1 MQATTNRYPA
11 IVHPFNSR
19 HTSPMKTEIALFMF
33 LSLVGLL
40 PCQAQTTEGLGKTIR
55 TNELTVEN
63 APNWVTQNRV
73 ERIIARVQDK
83 LEWTT
88 RRTTVRCFA
97 DAASFAKSHSLGPHA
112 LAVTSAL
119 GENAKILLGPKVTD
133 ANFDQALSH
142 ELVHVIVVQKYKGAI
157 PKWLEE
163 GLANHLAR
171 TGQVDYKWLAKQTL
185 PKDVRELAHPMLR
198 AADSGRTM
206 GQSLHFRYQAS
217 QALAEM
223 LDKKCDLLN
232 LVRMSV
238 GKNMETYIGTMCEIK
253 DLTKTFQD
261 WITKK
266 AKGSFNG

>member
-1 MQATTNRYPA
+1 MRPGIAPASIGSATA
-11 IVHPFNSR
+11 IVLGIAIVSIV
-19 HTSPMKTEIALFMF
+19 SAIAL
-33 LSLVGLL
+33 LAIG
-40 PCQAQTTEGLGKTIR
+40 TTPAEASAEIPIRTIR
-55 TNELTVEN
+55 TNELVFEN
-63 APNWVTQNRV
+63 APTWVTQNRI
-73 ERIIARVQDK
+73 ERIVDRVQDK

-88 RRTTVRCFA
+88 RRTTVRYFA
-97 DAASFAKSHSLGPHA
+97 DSTSFANSHSLGPHA
-112 LAVTSAL
+112 LAVTSSI
-119 GENAKILLGPKVTD
+119 GGSAKILLGPKVTNS
-133 ANFDQALSH
+133 NFDQALAH

-171 TGQVDYKWLAKQTL
+171 AGQVDYKWLAKQTM
-185 PKDVRELAHPMLR
+185 PRDVRELAHPMLR

-206 GQSLHFRYQAS
+206 SQSLHFRYQAS

-253 DLTKTFQD
+253 DLTKAFQD

-266 AKGSFNG
+266 AKGF

>member
-1 MQATTNRYPA
+1 MPIRITMIAIFGLIGFGPHQVQAYSE
-11 IVHPFNSR
+11 ISSR
-19 HTSPMKTEIALFMF
+19 
-33 LSLVGLL
+33 
-40 PCQAQTTEGLGKTIR
+40 TIR
-55 TNELTVEN
+55 TNELVVEN
-63 APNWVTQNRV
+63 APSWITQNRV
-73 ERIIARVQDK
+73 ERIVARVQDK

-88 RRTTVRCFA
+88 RRTTVRYFA
-97 DAASFAKSHSLGPHA
+97 DSASFANSHSLGTHA
-112 LAVTSAL
+112 VAVTSAV
-119 GENAKILLGPKVTD
+119 GENAKILLGPKVTNG
-133 ANFDQALSH
+133 NFDQSLAH

-171 TGQVDYKWLAKQTL
+171 TGQVDYRWLAKQTL

-198 AADSGRTM
+198 AADSGRTLS
-206 GQSLHFRYQAS
+206 QSLHFRYQAS

-266 AKGSFNG
+266 AKGF